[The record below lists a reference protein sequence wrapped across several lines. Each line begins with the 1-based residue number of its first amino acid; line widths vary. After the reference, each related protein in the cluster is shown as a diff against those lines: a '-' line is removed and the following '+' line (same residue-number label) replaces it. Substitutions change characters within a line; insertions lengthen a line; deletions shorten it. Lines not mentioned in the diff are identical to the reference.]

1 MLGLQAE
8 GTTTPVRLASFTL
21 DAAVEV
27 VASVELNAR
36 LVRENFEHAAAG
48 GFLDSCSQGGSRAI
62 SGQDPVMVVALAELQ
77 LLVILFDASANCGSF
92 SKIEWRSAHRAQFS
106 GWNQPGID
114 GGVAVG
120 IQSNQMAKNI
130 AVTSSFQ
137 IEIRMV

>member
-8 GTTTPVRLASFTL
+8 GSSAPIRPASFTL

-36 LVRENFEHAAAG
+36 LVRENFEYAAAG
-48 GFLDSCSQGGSRAI
+48 GFLDSRSQCGSRAI
-62 SGQDPVMVVALAELQ
+62 FVQDPVVIVALAELQ
-77 LLVILFDASANCGSF
+77 LLVILFDASANCDSF

-106 GWNQPGID
+106 GRNQPGID

-120 IQSNQMAKNI
+120 IQRNQMAKNI
-130 AVTSSFQ
+130 TVPSSLQ
-137 IEIRMV
+137 